1 MIAPEH
7 VKPMEAVELLE
18 RMASSDV
25 VANATDESAY
35 TLNIAGVRLQDLAS
49 KAGLDSVPVK
59 RRRPVASLASSM
71 KLLEERAGTP
81 VQARQEFHGQY
92 RDAYYHSG
100 LNE

>member
-18 RMASSDV
+18 RTAPSDV

-49 KAGLDSVPVK
+49 KAELDSVPVK

-71 KLLEERAGTP
+71 KLLEEQAGTP
-81 VQARQEFHGQY
+81 VQERQEFHGQY

>member
-1 MIAPEH
+1 
-7 VKPMEAVELLE
+7 
-18 RMASSDV
+18 V

-81 VQARQEFHGQY
+81 VQERQEFHGQY